1 VWCCFRL
8 YVDYRVVFRDARYGN
23 KALEMCNH
31 LSVTRAQGETH
42 KRRVEMFRRLLVICL
57 LLFSLFSVSAS
68 AAEACTIL
76 TATQDDSVFFGN
88 NEDYSNPDTYYW
100 VVPSGNGTYGGVFFG
115 FDDLWPQGGVNE
127 MGLAFDIN
135 ALPEAPLN
143 PHPELPGLYDYE
155 GYIAL
160 KNCATVDEA
169 VELLSGYNWGEA
181 MWGQIHLADAKGDAV
196 VISAGLDGEL
206 SFTRKEKGDGALVST
221 NFNLAFT
228 PDDERTGLCWR
239 YDEAVELLEACG
251 DGGLT
256 SEFVRDVLDA
266 VHVEGAYSDTL
277 YSSVFDLRNG
287 VINVYYFHQ
296 YDEAV
301 RLVVADELARASEP
315 VPLRELFSE
324 TTVERAS
331 EEQSRYV
338 LQDKIGTILE
348 ISSAVAVIVC
358 GYVLFRRVRSRQ

>member
-1 VWCCFRL
+1 
-8 YVDYRVVFRDARYGN
+8 
-23 KALEMCNH
+23 
-31 LSVTRAQGETH
+31 
-42 KRRVEMFRRLLVICL
+42 
-57 LLFSLFSVSAS
+57 
-68 AAEACTIL
+68 
-76 TATQDDSVFFGN
+76 
-88 NEDYSNPDTYYW
+88 
-100 VVPSGNGTYGGVFFG
+100 
-115 FDDLWPQGGVNE
+115 
-127 MGLAFDIN
+127 
-135 ALPEAPLN
+135 
-143 PHPELPGLYDYE
+143 
-155 GYIAL
+155 
-160 KNCATVDEA
+160 
-169 VELLSGYNWGEA
+169 
-181 MWGQIHLADAKGDAV
+181 
-196 VISAGLDGEL
+196 
-206 SFTRKEKGDGALVST
+206 
-221 NFNLAFT
+221 
-228 PDDERTGLCWR
+228 
-239 YDEAVELLEACG
+239 
-251 DGGLT
+251 LT